1 MYGHRTLAK
10 YAVNCNRLL
19 SSAPVKTEAKG
30 NELSKHCTGVRR
42 AKEDG
47 GDAGRRQKKPATALI
62 VIPGQAEVGSEG
74 WGGAE
79 VGGALGGGT
88 LARFQEGKSSSQLY
102 MRGAQGS
109 QELAEDRKKQTHSL
123 TLSRKWSS
131 RSVTFEKPAGHL
143 KEAIL

>member
-47 GDAGRRQKKPATALI
+47 GDAGRRQRKPATALI

-74 WGGAE
+74 WGGRSWGSTGWGDSSPVPRRE
-79 VGGALGGGT
+79 VL
-88 LARFQEGKSSSQLY
+88 
-102 MRGAQGS
+102 
-109 QELAEDRKKQTHSL
+109 
-123 TLSRKWSS
+123 
-131 RSVTFEKPAGHL
+131 KPALHERSPRFTGTG
-143 KEAIL
+143 